1 MFIKYAHLLTGVVR
15 DVGIDDAWVFVCS
28 LYGIG
33 EKGVRGIDE
42 ASHSRFVKA
51 KRDPDVLP
59 PTQSALELHITRANY
74 EAKILWLEADHLI
87 MDLEKKKTIETID
100 LWKEDTDWL

>member
-1 MFIKYAHLLTGVVR
+1 MFIKYAHLLTGIVR
-15 DVGIDDAWVFVCS
+15 DGSIDDAWAFVCS
-28 LYGIG
+28 LYGID
-33 EKGVRGIDE
+33 ENGVRGIDD

-74 EAKILWLEADHLI
+74 EAKFFWLEADHLI
-87 MDLEKKKTIETID
+87 MDLENKPIETIE
-100 LWKEDTDWL
+100 LWKEDTD